1 MRRYRRTFFDRMGE
15 FVTLVTGPSGSGKEL
30 VARAIALSRYLPFDE
45 RDRSF
50 PSPDLFHPVH
60 IAALSANLVESELFG
75 HRKGAFTGAVQ
86 DRRGYLDTCPALG
99 AVFLD
104 EIGELSPDV
113 QVKLLRVIE
122 TRTFSSVGDTA
133 RKHFGGKLIAATH
146 RDVAAMVAHGAF
158 REDLYYRM
166 CSDLVETP
174 SLATQLADAPEA
186 LADLIRYMAV
196 RHGGAEAES
205 IAGDAIEWVR
215 THLGEGYDWPGNY
228 RELEQFVRN
237 FIIRRDYRPARS
249 PSHAAE
255 DLFAPAREG
264 DLTADELLT
273 RYCTLVYSQTG
284 SYEAAARKLALDRR
298 TVKARVDEHLLS
310 RLRSGAIH

>member
-1 MRRYRRTFFDRMGE
+1 MR
-15 FVTLVTGPSGSGKEL
+15 
-30 VARAIALSRYLPFDE
+30 
-45 RDRSF
+45 
-50 PSPDLFHPVH
+50 
-60 IAALSANLVESELFG
+60 
-75 HRKGAFTGAVQ
+75 
-86 DRRGYLDTCPALG
+86 
-99 AVFLD
+99 
-104 EIGELSPDV
+104 
-113 QVKLLRVIE
+113 
-122 TRTFSSVGDTA
+122 
-133 RKHFGGKLIAATH
+133 
-146 RDVAAMVAHGAF
+146 
-158 REDLYYRM
+158 
-166 CSDLVETP
+166 SDLVETP